1 MLISTICSIS
11 YPKTWGE
18 IIQLEDQ
25 LQRPGRSRGRRPP
38 RPPNSPGEGGWQ
50 KKMPTPMEFSRGKN
64 GNIVK
69 QLKKPAENRFYS
81 IFLPGIMTQLKPH
94 DMGPCLGIA
103 NQTNSSHLSMAGWSY
118 PFKGALA
125 IIFSGC
131 SHCLASKSRKSFGQT
146 QENQRRTPLVFRNR
160 LQLTW
165 LCSVLRSLRRPCS
178 QARSFGIFAENR
190 KGNDCLVR
198 RVSRSLMKRGYIILI
213 FHVES
218 IS

>member
-69 QLKKPAENRFYS
+69 QLKKPVENRFYS

-94 DMGPCLGIA
+94 DMGPCLVIA

-146 QENQRRTPLVFRNR
+146 QENQRRTPFSVSATACSWHGFAAFCAPWDGLV
-160 LQLTW
+160 
-165 LCSVLRSLRRPCS
+165 P
-178 QARSFGIFAENR
+178 
-190 KGNDCLVR
+190 
-198 RVSRSLMKRGYIILI
+198 KRGALGFLPRTGREMI
-213 FHVES
+213 V
-218 IS
+218 